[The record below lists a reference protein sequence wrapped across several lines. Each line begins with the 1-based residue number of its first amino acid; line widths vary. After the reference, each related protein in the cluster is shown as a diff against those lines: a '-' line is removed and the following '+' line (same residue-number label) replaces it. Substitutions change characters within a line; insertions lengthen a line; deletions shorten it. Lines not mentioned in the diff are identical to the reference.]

1 MIEFKFTIFTPLYN
15 GAKTIHRVVES
26 LNNSTYRNFEWIVVN
41 DGSNDNSMQVLNE
54 LIKDKDWDIV
64 VIDWKENRGKHIAWN
79 EATKIAKG
87 DIFIIVDCDDA
98 FEDRALSFF
107 NNKWNE
113 YYNDKSVAEINV
125 LCVNAETNKICGTGY
140 PFDGIRSNYEDFYS
154 IYKVRGDRWSSFRI
168 EYMRMYPFPE
178 IKANYYTECYLL
190 YSLAEKFI
198 TIGYNEKLH
207 KYYYENNSITHTR
220 VEKINTVY
228 MIIHYQKWHIPR
240 IAIRLIKKNPRE
252 LCRCVKELLIM
263 LMKYNIMKALNIS
276 EIKYTIG

>member
-1 MIEFKFTIFTPLYN
+1 M
-15 GAKTIHRVVES
+15 
-26 LNNSTYRNFEWIVVN
+26 
-41 DGSNDNSMQVLNE
+41 
-54 LIKDKDWDIV
+54 
-64 VIDWKENRGKHIAWN
+64 
-79 EATKIAKG
+79 
-87 DIFIIVDCDDA
+87 
-98 FEDRALSFF
+98 SFF

-207 KYYYENNSITHTR
+207 KYYYGNNSITHTR

-263 LMKYNIMKALNIS
+263 LMKYNLMKILNIS
-276 EIKYTIG
+276 EIKYATK